1 MLRIRFT
8 AHPINAP
15 QASRTGGR
23 RTLRDH
29 RKASEL
35 PGRARRGMGNR
46 GRSLPPGWWIAA
58 ALPFGIAFWAGVA
71 WIVWRVL

>member
-1 MLRIRFT
+1 MTRIRFT

-15 QASRTGGR
+15 RASRTGGR
-23 RTLRDH
+23 RTPRDH
-29 RKASEL
+29 RESLEL
-35 PGRARRGMGNR
+35 PGRARRDMGNR

-58 ALPFGIAFWAGVA
+58 GLPLGLAFWTGVA